1 MKNKSLA
8 VTGTSMISSLLVLI
22 SSACCVGPLAVV
34 LSFVGLGSSTL
45 LSIENVV
52 GPFRP
57 VILSLTAVFLAGG
70 FFFGYRPLKEGC
82 ELGPGKICSDSH
94 SRKLQRILLWIATSL
109 FFVLLYFTYIHPNL
123 DIYFG
128 IY

>member
-8 VTGTSMISSLLVLI
+8 VTGTSVMSSLLVLV

-34 LSFVGLGSSTL
+34 LSFVGLSSGTL
-45 LSIENVV
+45 LAIENVV

-57 VILSLTAVFLAGG
+57 AILSLTAVFLIAG
-70 FFFGYRPLKEGC
+70 FFFAYRPLKEAC
-82 ELGPGKICSDSH
+82 DPGPGKICSHSH
-94 SRKLQRILLWIATSL
+94 SRKLQRIFLWIAASL
-109 FFVLLYFTYIHPNL
+109 FLMLLYFTYIHPNL
-123 DIYFG
+123 DVYFG

>member
-8 VTGTSMISSLLVLI
+8 VTGTSVMSSVLVLV

-34 LSFVGLGSSTL
+34 LSVVGLSGGTL
-45 LSIENVV
+45 LAIENVV

-57 VILSLTAVFLAGG
+57 VILSLTAIFLGAG
-70 FFFGYRPLKEGC
+70 FFFAYRPMKEVC
-82 ELGPGKICSDSH
+82 EPGKVCSH
-94 SRKLQRILLWIATSL
+94 SHSSKLQRILLWIASSL
-109 FFVLLYFTYIHPNL
+109 FLVLLYFTYIHPNL